1 MAKSQERKIM
11 TIKDFFETKEIG
23 KETLALK
30 MKECR
35 ANFKDCIAAIDT
47 QCVFRMDGA
56 INHLVASI
64 PNIPFPGRDAL
75 EDKLYDVLDEK
86 EFDHESVRAILV
98 EMQERL
104 EFAYEVTLSCLATR
118 FSFI

>member
-1 MAKSQERKIM
+1 MAKSQEGKIM
-11 TIKDFFETKEIG
+11 TMKEFFEIKEIG

-30 MKECR
+30 MEECR
-35 ANFKDCIAAIDT
+35 ANFRDCLAAIDT
-47 QCVFRMDGA
+47 GCVFKMDGA

-75 EDKLYDVLDEK
+75 EDKLYDILDEE
-86 EFDHESVRAILV
+86 EFNHEGVRAVLV
-98 EMQERL
+98 EMQEKL